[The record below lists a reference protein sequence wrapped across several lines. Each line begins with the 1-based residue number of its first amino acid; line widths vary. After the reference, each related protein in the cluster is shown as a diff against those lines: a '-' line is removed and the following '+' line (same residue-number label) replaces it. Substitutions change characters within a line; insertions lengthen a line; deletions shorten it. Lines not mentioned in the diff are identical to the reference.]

1 MLIQFSFKN
10 FKSFRDEVTLD
21 MTASSIKEYSDKI
34 IEDNG
39 NKYLKITAIY
49 GANASGKSNVIEAF
63 SHMKNIIMNS
73 FNSEAKWQNIP
84 LKRFAFNEKSKNSE
98 SMFEVFFKNNNEV
111 YQYGFELDSSKIREE
126 WLYKKKSNKSE
137 KFELLY
143 AREND
148 KFELSN
154 GLKIYSEM
162 LNGISEKTLIL
173 SFLANI
179 KIEDIKNVYD
189 WFKETK
195 VLNLGDPFIDTIRSS
210 FLPAELLKN
219 NLEERDNFN
228 KFLADIDVG
237 IKDIKIEEE
246 VTEEKKRYKAFS
258 MHLNNDTQKEEYLP
272 LKEESDGTLKM
283 ISLYSDLKKC
293 LNNGG
298 TIFIDELDAK
308 LHPLLSKY
316 IVQIFHNK
324 NTNPKDAQL
333 IYTTH
338 DVINLKKE
346 NFRRDEIWFVEK
358 NKENVSELYSLVE
371 YKVENTKVRNDA
383 SYDKD
388 YLLGKYGALPILKEF
403 EVGEK

>member
-1 MLIQFSFKN
+1 MIQFSFKN

-137 KFELLY
+137 KFELLF

>member
-137 KFELLY
+137 KFELLF

>member
-137 KFELLY
+137 KFELLFV
-143 AREND
+143 REND

>member
-1 MLIQFSFKN
+1 M
-10 FKSFRDEVTLD
+10 
-21 MTASSIKEYSDKI
+21 
-34 IEDNG
+34 
-39 NKYLKITAIY
+39 
-49 GANASGKSNVIEAF
+49 
-63 SHMKNIIMNS
+63 
-73 FNSEAKWQNIP
+73 
-84 LKRFAFNEKSKNSE
+84 
-98 SMFEVFFKNNNEV
+98 
-111 YQYGFELDSSKIREE
+111 
-126 WLYKKKSNKSE
+126 KKSNKSE
-137 KFELLY
+137 KFELLF